1 MSYGPWWRNWR
12 AVSERIYV
20 FVIGHLIESFFFLKL
35 IHAGLSIDAS
45 QTYKPLQ
52 SSESKVLL
60 SDLLRAKDSEE
71 YGQHLRRWVFISL
84 EYAHFTHSS
93 LVDMLFPLFQVSR
106 IAGEFGTWIKK
117 LWKKIKRLIIVSASM
132 FVLVTKYIVLYY
144 RYNKVST
151 EMFHCRLD
159 FSWPCTVDRTLQVP
173 LLLYC
178 FVGLLTGL
186 QGSQ

>member
-1 MSYGPWWRNWR
+1 MEELASCER
-12 AVSERIYV
+12 A
-20 FVIGHLIESFFFLKL
+20 HLRFRDWAPHWKLFFFEAYTCWSVYRCFANLQ
-35 IHAGLSIDAS
+35 ATSIVRV
-45 QTYKPLQ
+45 Q
-52 SSESKVLL
+52 SLL